1 MDKKLED
8 ELGSILNTSSKRKRS
23 LKALTPKKVSFRWQK
38 YLKFTLLSM
47 CLVSFIVFLLR
58 LGPVGIRV
66 LPLII
71 IVSLLLYA
79 SRGFIKRFWTSS
91 P

>member
-8 ELGSILNTSSKRKRS
+8 ELGNILNTGSKRKR
-23 LKALTPKKVSFRWQK
+23 ALTALTKKPDSFRWQK
-38 YLKFTLLSM
+38 YLKFILLSM
-47 CLVSFIVFLLR
+47 CLLVFIGFLLR

-66 LPLII
+66 LPLIS
-71 IVSLLLYA
+71 IVSLILYA
-79 SRGFIKRFWTSS
+79 SRGFIKRFWRSI